1 MLNLKKNMELF
12 KTKGEIRE
20 YLKAKKKDGVAIGFV
35 PTMGALH
42 EGHLSLF
49 REAKDENDIVVGS
62 IFVNPTQFNNSSDLE
77 NYPRTLEKDLK
88 MLEEEGCD
96 VVFNPTVEEMY
107 PEPDNTEF
115 DFGGLDKV
123 MEGKFR
129 PGHFN
134 GVASVVKKLFEIVE
148 PDRAY
153 FGLKD
158 YQQLL
163 IIHKMIKSF
172 NLPVEL
178 VPCPIVREKN
188 GLAMSSR
195 NELLSKSERKQ
206 ASLIYKTLKFVKVQ
220 AGFQPIHELKNY
232 VEREFKRKNIKLEY
246 FEIVDMYTLE
256 PLKTW
261 LGSKNVIACIA
272 AYVGNVRLIDNII
285 LFS

>member
-1 MLNLKKNMELF
+1 MELF
-12 KTKGEIRE
+12 ETVNDIKE
-20 YLKAKKKDGVAIGFV
+20 YLKTKKEEGLTIGFV

-49 REAKDENDIVVGS
+49 REAKEENDLVVAS
-62 IFVNPTQFNNSSDLE
+62 IFINPSQFNNQSDLE
-77 NYPRTLEKDLK
+77 KYPRTLETDLK
-88 MLEEEGCD
+88 KLEEQGCN
-96 VVFNPTVEEMY
+96 VVFHPSVEEMY
-107 PEPDNTEF
+107 PEPDTTEF
-115 DFGGLDKV
+115 DFGNLDKV
-123 MEGKFR
+123 LEGEFR

-134 GVASVVKKLFEIVE
+134 GVASVVKKLFEIIK

-158 YQQLL
+158 FQQLL
-163 IIHKMIKSF
+163 IIHKMIKDF
-172 NLPVEL
+172 DCPVEL
-178 VPCPIVREKN
+178 VPCAIVREKN

-206 ASLIYKTLKFVKVQ
+206 ASLIYKTLKFIKVQ

-232 VEREFKRKNIKLEY
+232 VEREFKRKNMKLEY

-256 PLKTW
+256 PLTTW
-261 LGSKNVIACIA
+261 LGSKNVITCIA
-272 AYVGNVRLIDNII
+272 VQVGNVRLIDNII

>member
-1 MLNLKKNMELF
+1 MELF
-12 KTKGEIRE
+12 KTKKELKE
-20 YLKAKKKDGVAIGFV
+20 YLKEKKDAGMTIGFV

-42 EGHLSLF
+42 DGHLSLF
-49 REAKDENDIVVGS
+49 REAKDENDLVVAS
-62 IFVNPTQFNNSSDLE
+62 IFVNPTQFNSKSDLE
-77 NYPRTLEKDLK
+77 KYPRTPEADLK
-88 MLEEEGCD
+88 KLEGEGCD
-96 VVFNPTVEEMY
+96 VVFHPSNEEMY
-107 PEPDNTEF
+107 PEPDTTEF
-115 DFGGLDKV
+115 DFGGLDEV
-123 MEGKFR
+123 MEGKYR
-129 PGHFN
+129 PGHFK

-148 PDRAY
+148 PHRAY

-163 IIHKMIKSF
+163 IIHKMVKDF
-172 NLPVEL
+172 NIPVEL

-220 AGFQPIHELKNY
+220 AGFQPIHELKNH
-232 VEREFKRKNIKLEY
+232 VEREFKRKNMKLEY
-246 FEIVDMYTLE
+246 FEIVDLFTLE
-256 PLKTW
+256 PLTTW

-272 AYVGNVRLIDNII
+272 VYVGNVRLIDNII

>member
-1 MLNLKKNMELF
+1 MEIF
-12 KTKGEIRE
+12 ETVNDIKE
-20 YLKAKKKDGVAIGFV
+20 YLKTKKEEGLTIGFV

-49 REAKDENDIVVGS
+49 REAKEENDLVVAS
-62 IFVNPTQFNNSSDLE
+62 IFVNPSQFNNQSDLE
-77 NYPRTLEKDLK
+77 KYPQTLETDLK
-88 MLEEEGCD
+88 KLEEQGCN
-96 VVFNPTVEEMY
+96 VIFHPSVEEMY
-107 PEPDNTEF
+107 PEPDTTEF
-115 DFGGLDKV
+115 DFGNLDKV
-123 MEGKFR
+123 LEGEFR

-134 GVASVVKKLFEIVE
+134 GVASVVKKLFKIIE

-158 YQQLL
+158 FQQLL
-163 IIHKMIKSF
+163 IIHKMIKDF
-172 NLPVEL
+172 DCPVEL

-206 ASLIYKTLKFVKVQ
+206 ASLIYKTLKFIKVQ

-232 VEREFKRKNIKLEY
+232 VEREFKRKNMKLEY

-256 PLKTW
+256 PLTTW
-261 LGSKNVIACIA
+261 LGSKNIITCIA
-272 AYVGNVRLIDNII
+272 VQVGNVRLIDNII

>member
-1 MLNLKKNMELF
+1 MELF
-12 KTKGEIRE
+12 ETVNGIKE
-20 YLKAKKKDGVAIGFV
+20 YLKTKKEEGLTIGFV

-49 REAKDENDIVVGS
+49 REAKEENDLLVAS
-62 IFVNPTQFNNSSDLE
+62 IFVNPSQFNNKSILE
-77 NYPRTLEKDLK
+77 KYPRTLEADLK
-88 MLEEEGCD
+88 KLEEEGCN
-96 VVFNPTVEEMY
+96 VVFHPSVEEMY
-107 PEPDNTEF
+107 PEPDTTEF
-115 DFGGLDKV
+115 DFGNLDKV
-123 MEGKFR
+123 LEGEFR

-134 GVASVVKKLFEIVE
+134 RVASVVKKLFEIIE

-158 YQQLL
+158 FQQLL
-163 IIHKMIKSF
+163 IIHKMIKDF
-172 NLPVEL
+172 NIPVEL

-206 ASLIYKTLKFVKVQ
+206 ASLIYKTLKFIKVQ

-232 VEREFKRKNIKLEY
+232 GEREFKRKNMKLEY

-256 PLKTW
+256 PLTTW
-261 LGSKNVIACIA
+261 LGSKNVITCIA
-272 AYVGNVRLIDNII
+272 VEVGNVRLIDNII

>member
-1 MLNLKKNMELF
+1 MELF
-12 KTKGEIRE
+12 KTIKEIRE
-20 YLKAKKKDGVAIGFV
+20 YLKAKKDEDLTIGFV

-49 REAKDENDIVVGS
+49 REAKEENDIVVGS
-62 IFVNPTQFNNSSDLE
+62 IFVNPTQFNNQDDLAR
-77 NYPRTLEKDLK
+77 YPRTFEEDIKK
-88 MLEEEGCD
+88 LEEEGCAA
-96 VVFNPTVEEMY
+96 VFHPSAEEMY
-107 PEPDNTEF
+107 PVPDTTKF
-115 DFGGLDKV
+115 DFGNLDKV
-123 MEGKFR
+123 LEGEHR

-134 GVASVVKKLFEIVE
+134 GVASVVKKLFEIVK
-148 PDRAY
+148 PDRSY

-158 YQQLL
+158 FQQLL
-163 IIHKMIKSF
+163 IIHKMIKDF

-195 NELLSKSERKQ
+195 NELLTKAERKQ

-220 AGFQPIHELKNY
+220 SGFQPIHELKNY
-232 VEREFKRKNIKLEY
+232 VNREFKRKNMKLEY

-256 PLKTW
+256 PLTTW
-261 LGSKNVIACIA
+261 IGSKTVIACIA
-272 AYVGNVRLIDNII
+272 VYVGNVRLIDNII